1 MSWIFG
7 FILNNPEEK
16 INVEKLSTVHPEY
29 LYRFRDRSFY
39 IVSGGLKE
47 TCLSNLS
54 NKTQEMKWII
64 NGTGIKYSKQEIS
77 FMDESDWNEI
87 LPEKRKL
94 THLNGHFVTV
104 CWNKKEILCKND
116 QLGQRDMF
124 FTQTESFI
132 AFSTRLDWLLKLR
145 PDCTINLEA
154 YSSSWS
160 LVNSLTYE
168 SFVTKIKRLGPG
180 GVAIISRNSLQITRK
195 SWFPDDDINLERE
208 DPVELLRQFTVFPLH
223 IGYHLD
229 LGLSGG
235 IDSRTLFSLLLSSGL
250 KNWNVHSFGNSK
262 MPDVQIAKKIAK
274 YYKVDH
280 LLYFEPFTNSID
292 CIKKYQEFVTQT
304 LLFLPAS
311 GFMELGYYE
320 KMYQK
325 NKIIIDGG
333 KGEYFRRIFANK
345 LAIKGR
351 KDLIK
356 KDIFQIRLFL
366 ENFKTDIFNDEVT
379 KIIYNASNA
388 QIEKMLNNMPDPKD
402 FGVGNWIDLFS
413 IRYRTANNGSPSQ
426 SRLDH
431 FTKNYM
437 PFIQPTLLSA
447 VFKTSIKKRRRAM
460 LNKQI
465 LLENKK
471 LMKFPLEKFDTFI
484 PFQLNQISSYFSA
497 KIIRHF
503 YNYQDSETDYFLTI
517 IKDFVQDTVRSSD
530 VRNFELYDN
539 FKIKRIVDQY
549 YNGRKELKNQLIW
562 WLTFDVW
569 RELIYKKRNLLY

>member
-7 FILNNPEEK
+7 LFLNNPEEK
-16 INVEKLSTVHPEY
+16 INVEKLKSIHPEY
-29 LYRFRDRSFY
+29 LYRFYDNSFY

-54 NKTQEMKWII
+54 NKTQKKKWII
-64 NGTGIKYSKQEIS
+64 NGTGIKYTNQELS
-77 FMDESDWNEI
+77 FMEKPNWNEI
-87 LPEKRKL
+87 LLEQKKIA
-94 THLNGHFVTV
+94 HLNGHFVTV
-104 CWNKKEILCKND
+104 CWDKKEIICKND

-124 FTQTESFI
+124 FTQTEKFI

-145 PDCTINLEA
+145 SDCKINLETF
-154 YSSSWS
+154 SSSWT

-180 GVAIISRNSLQITRK
+180 GSAIISRNSIQITRK

-208 DPVELLRQFTVFPLH
+208 DPVELLRQFTVFPFH
-223 IGYHLD
+223 NGYHID

-235 IDSRTLFSLLLSSGL
+235 VDSRTLFSLLLSSSF
-250 KNWNVHSFGNSK
+250 KNWNVHSFGNGE

-274 YYKVDH
+274 YYKIDH
-280 LLYFEPFTNSID
+280 LLYFDPFPNID
-292 CIKKYQEFVTQT
+292 ECLVKYKEFVTQT
-304 LLFLPAS
+304 LLFLPANA
-311 GFMELGYYE
+311 FMELGYYE

-333 KGEYFRRIFANK
+333 KGEYFRRAFANI
-345 LAIKGR
+345 LAIKG
-351 KDLIK
+351 KDVLLK
-356 KDIFQIRLFL
+356 KDVFQIRPFL
-366 ENFKTDIFNDEVT
+366 ENFKADIFNDEVT
-379 KIIYNASNA
+379 KIIDRSCNI
-388 QIEKMLNNMPDPKD
+388 QIEEILNTMPDPKD

-426 SRLDH
+426 ARLDH

-437 PFIQPTLLSA
+437 PFIQPTLLRA

-471 LMKFPLEKFDTFI
+471 LMKFPLEKFDTLI
-484 PFQLNQISSYFSA
+484 PFQLNQISSYLSA
-497 KIIRHF
+497 KILRRFH
-503 YNYQDSETDYFLTI
+503 NYQNSETDYFLTI
-517 IKDFVQDTVRSSD
+517 IKDFVLDSVRSSD
-530 VRNFELYDN
+530 VTNFDLYDHY
-539 FKIKRIVDQY
+539 KIKQIIDQY
-549 YNGRKELKNQLIW
+549 YNGKKELKYQVIW

-569 RELIYKKRNLLY
+569 RKLIYKNKI